1 MKQRHMRQ
9 MSTFSIAIK
18 REAFRPVYMDFGIQ
32 NILAENNC
40 SIDDKGRAQYNCLNA
55 NKLFDISYW
64 NKKLAFRVKGTQ
76 N

>member
-1 MKQRHMRQ
+1 
-9 MSTFSIAIK
+9 
-18 REAFRPVYMDFGIQ
+18 MDFGIQ

-55 NKLFDISYW
+55 NKLFDISYL
-64 NKKLAFRVKGTQ
+64 NKELAFRVKGTQ